1 MPGDF
6 TVVAIIAAY
15 NEADIIDASVRNLID
30 QGISVFI
37 LDDGSTD
44 GTAQIVEPYAGR
56 GVIGIERLRPAGAA
70 GSPEFALKAI
80 VRRKAQLATELD
92 ADWFINHD
100 ADEFRE
106 SPWGDVPLKEAIRRV
121 DALSYNAID
130 FAGFDFRPTDREGA
144 GEDVRTAFR
153 FYSEAATYDR
163 VQIRCWKKTPCIE
176 LESTGGHDTQFDG
189 RKVFPV
195 RFVLRHYP
203 IRSQAH
209 GERKVFA
216 ERRPRYAE
224 QERALGWHVQYDSV
238 VEGAS
243 FIHDPGTLKR
253 YDPVGIRIDLALRH
267 RGVEEL
273 EQSLEVK
280 RSELEARSTE
290 NKRLEDELQIRSAES
305 LARAQALERMNGELD
320 ETRAQLSARVNELDD
335 IRVQLAHQA
344 NELARRVN
352 ELAARR
358 DEIAGLNRALG
369 HRKIEVDNLQA
380 AIADFMKQLEAFRQ
394 SLSWRWT
401 APLRAVYK
409 VLTGRER

>member
-1 MPGDF
+1 MPSDF

-30 QGISVFI
+30 QGISVFL

-44 GTAQIVEPYAGR
+44 GTAAVVEPYVGR
-56 GVIGIERLRPAGAA
+56 GVLAIERLRAPEAA
-70 GSPEFALKAI
+70 GSGAFALKQI
-80 VRRKAQLATELD
+80 VRRKAQLAAELD

-106 SPWGDVPLKEAIRRV
+106 SPWGDVPLKDAIRRV
-121 DALSYNAID
+121 DALGYNAID
-130 FAGFDFRPTDREGA
+130 FASFDFQPTDHRNHA
-144 GEDVRTAFR
+144 GEDIRAAFQ
-153 FYSEAATYDR
+153 FYSDAAAYDR
-163 VQIRCWKKTPCIE
+163 VQVRCWKKTSCVE

-216 ERRPRYAE
+216 ERKPRYAG
-224 QERALGWHVQYDSV
+224 QERALGWHVQYDDV
-238 VEGAS
+238 VEGTT
-243 FIHDPGTLKR
+243 FVHDPDTLKR
-253 YDPVGIRIDLALRH
+253 YDPVGIRIDLAVRH
-267 RGVEEL
+267 RGIEEL
-273 EQSLEVK
+273 EQSLEGM
-280 RSELEARSTE
+280 RAELESRSTG

-305 LARAQALERMNGELD
+305 LARLRALERVNGELD
-320 ETRAQLSARVNELDD
+320 DVRR
-335 IRVQLAHQA
+335 QLAHGI
-344 NELARRVN
+344 N

-358 DEIAGLNRALG
+358 DEIAGLNRALE
-369 HRKIEVDNLQA
+369 HRRVEVDNLQA
-380 AIADFMKQLEAFRQ
+380 GIANFMKQLEAFRH

-401 APLRAVYK
+401 APLRAVFR